1 MKPETVP
8 FFSVRRIEYMMA
20 LSISTMQDPKARE
33 HVRRELSDSLRGL
46 ANVHLRLRDELLR
59 ESLTAQAFR
68 HHALRWHCLT
78 AVNMANGST
87 GELASAWEWGEDEGL
102 RMRQSVALNT

>member
-1 MKPETVP
+1 M
-8 FFSVRRIEYMMA
+8 EYIMA
-20 LSISTMQDPKARE
+20 ASIVTIRDSKARE
-33 HVRRELSDSLRGL
+33 HVRRELSDSLRSL

-87 GELASAWEWGEDEGL
+87 GELACAWEWGEDEDL
-102 RMRQSVALNT
+102 RMRQLVTLDT